1 MLKKPQLEY
10 SEEESFEDLSDASKL
25 ASKIKKLKDS
35 LKDCQKQNQ
44 QYLTGWQRTQADF
57 INYRRRQEE
66 NLKNY
71 YGQAQA
77 EIIRSFLPFLDS
89 MEHAL
94 KYNEIQPLFQQLI
107 IILQSYGLKEIKAL
121 GEKFNP
127 LMHEAIEQ
135 IKANKPSGTI
145 MEVAQKGYMIED
157 KVLRPSKVKVSK

>member
-71 YGQAQA
+71 CGQAQA

-94 KYNEIQPLFQQLI
+94 KHNEIQPLFQQLI

-135 IKANKPSGTI
+135 VKVNNSSGI
-145 MEVAQKGYMIED
+145 IVEVAQKGYMIED
-157 KVLRPSKVKVSK
+157 KVLRPAKVKVSK